1 MALLEALLLMGAQAT
16 TAPPRKSEPP
26 PLELLEFLGDW
37 AEDEGQLIDSEKP
50 VDRGSSRRKRRDGED
65 RDAKGTTP

>member
-1 MALLEALLLMGAQAT
+1 MALLEALLFMSAQAA
-16 TAPPRKSEPP
+16 TAPPQKAEPP

-37 AEDEGQLIDSEKP
+37 AEDEGTLIDSEKP
-50 VDRGSSRRKRRDGED
+50 RERGGLRKKRGGED